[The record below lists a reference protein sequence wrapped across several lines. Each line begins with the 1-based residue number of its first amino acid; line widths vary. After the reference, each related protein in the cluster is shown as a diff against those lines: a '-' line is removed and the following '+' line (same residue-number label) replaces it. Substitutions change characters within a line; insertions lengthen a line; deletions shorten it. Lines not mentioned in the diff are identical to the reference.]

1 MKNLTPALLLSVSCP
16 ICQVAVGERCV
27 FRSGVPRPEPHLD
40 RRISAADAVETK
52 RIQRTRPEVK
62 PLSSR
67 VLELFGAMDEDRLDL
82 PALFGIAGDGIKER
96 LQLLEAIDELVRAG
110 MLDACGDEFYALT
123 EKAKSG
129 SPA

>member
-1 MKNLTPALLLSVSCP
+1 M
-16 ICQVAVGERCV
+16 
-27 FRSGVPRPEPHLD
+27 
-40 RRISAADAVETK
+40 
-52 RIQRTRPEVK
+52 K